1 MKVHSIEDIITK
13 MVDCLDAARDLL
25 ALNRYDATLN
35 RSYYAMFH
43 GTQALL
49 YSINKV
55 TKSHTGAHNAFH
67 KDFILTGLIEKKLGL
82 GLKRTFEKRQ
92 FSDYEYEETSEQ
104 DAIDSFEDAEYFV
117 HAVVKYLKQ
126 NNHLK

>member
-1 MKVHSIEDIITK
+1 MKVHTIEDIVAK

-25 ALNRYDATLN
+25 ALRRYDATLN

-49 YSINKV
+49 YTINKV
-55 TKSHTGAHNAFH
+55 TRSHSGAHNAFH
-67 KDFILTGLIEKKLGL
+67 KEFILSGLVDKKLGL

-92 FSDYEYEETSEQ
+92 FSDYEYDETTEQ
-104 DAIDSFEDAEYFV
+104 EAVDSFSDAELFV
-117 HAVVKYLKQ
+117 HSVVNYLKE
-126 NNHLK
+126 NNHLQ